1 MAAVKVYKTQVRQ
14 IAPQMVD
21 QEAAAPILEQG
32 QQLEALQP
40 KAIQAERL
48 VMGIMAARVKI
59 MGQIPYAL
67 EAAVV
72 QEQLVKMRQAQQ
84 RQVMV
89 EQD

>member
-1 MAAVKVYKTQVRQ
+1 
-14 IAPQMVD
+14 
-21 QEAAAPILEQG
+21 
-32 QQLEALQP
+32 
-40 KAIQAERL
+40 
-48 VMGIMAARVKI
+48 MGIMAARVKI